1 MTFFKKLALAVLT
14 LFMLTFLFSC
24 GSYNPA
30 LNSDS
35 DSQSGS
41 GAVQPDMDDDPT
53 NDFTASLRL
62 NGQPYTPLVNINVY
76 WRDGYNI
83 HIAPVD
89 ESGVARIDGLDG
101 DYQVTLSNV
110 PHGYAYDPN
119 AYKATNDQRNVTIDL
134 YDLNVITGGG
144 DGLYESY
151 RMNSTGIYS
160 VTVDQAG
167 DRTYFEFAPQ
177 INGTYTVESLVD
189 VHDDGVNPICMAYYG
204 SSSYKYGEHTVTDV
218 GACGSYTRNFIHT
231 VEIADENISS
241 GGGQVTFS
249 FAITA
254 EPKSGVYPVTISFAI
269 KRNGDFDLGGRHKTY
284 MVPQADLS
292 HFDFTAFDSLAGRTI
307 IGAETLYPGT
317 TDSYMFD
324 EDNYKIWKISD
335 GGDGVYHVY
344 DPDLYPSTNG
354 YGPVLVAYI
363 SQPCRF
369 LDAAFT
375 AIEAIGNKA
384 LTVNG
389 TENYKQFIE
398 GFDAVANI
406 AAGGY
411 YCSTNCPC
419 HNASDPHWACLEG
432 CATCKN
438 TCIPCPAELMGKEG
452 YADWCNADGVVP
464 VTEELAEFLQK
475 FAISQRYFADGDG
488 WVETNSRKSIDAYED
503 SQWLFA
509 CGYYI

>member
-1 MTFFKKLALAVLT
+1 MKTFKKWIS
-14 LFMLTFLFSC
+14 LFLGVIMLTFLFSC
-24 GSYNPA
+24 GTYNPA
-30 LNSDS
+30 LNNDS
-35 DSQSGS
+35 NSHSYVEG
-41 GAVQPDMDDDPT
+41 QPEMDNDPT
-53 NDFTASLRL
+53 NDFTATLRL
-62 NGQPYTPLVNINVY
+62 NGQPYAPTVNLNVY

-83 HIAPVD
+83 HVAPVD

-101 DYQVTLSNV
+101 DYQVTLSNA
-110 PHGYAYDPN
+110 PYGYAYDPN
-119 AYKATNDQRNVTIDL
+119 AYKATNDQRNVIIDL
-134 YDLNVITGGG
+134 YDLNTVTGGG
-144 DGLYESY
+144 GGLYECY
-151 RMNSTGIYS
+151 RVSGTGIYS
-160 VTVDQAG
+160 ITVSKAG
-167 DRTYFEFAPQ
+167 HATYFEFAPQ
-177 INGTYTVESLVD
+177 INGTYTVESWVD
-189 VHDDGVNPICMAYYG
+189 VHDDGVNPICTAYYG
-204 SSSYKYGEHTVTDV
+204 SSSYKYSPYTVDDL

-231 VEIADENISS
+231 IEIASENISSS
-241 GGGQVTFS
+241 GGGQATFT

-269 KRNGDFDLGGRHKTY
+269 KRNGDFDFGGAKKTY
-284 MVPQADLS
+284 AVPKADLS
-292 HFDFTAFDSLAGRTI
+292 HFDFNTFNSLAGRTI
-307 IGAETLYPGT
+307 VGAETLYPGT

-324 EDNYKIWKISD
+324 EENYKVWDIAD

-344 DPDLYPSTNG
+344 DPALYPSTNG

-363 SQPCRF
+363 SKPCRF

-375 AIEAIGNKA
+375 EIEAIGNKA

-398 GFDAVANI
+398 GFDAVADI

-419 HNASDPHWACLEG
+419 HDASDAHWACLAG
-432 CATCKN
+432 CATCIN

-475 FAISQRYFADGDG
+475 FAISQRYFADGEG